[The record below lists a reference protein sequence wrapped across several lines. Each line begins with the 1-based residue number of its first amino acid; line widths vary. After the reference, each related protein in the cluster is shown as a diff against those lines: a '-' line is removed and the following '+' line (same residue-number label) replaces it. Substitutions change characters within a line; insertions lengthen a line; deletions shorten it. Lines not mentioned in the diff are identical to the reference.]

1 MNLLQS
7 HLDHWFLRQDI
18 FEQLINAKET
28 DEEATRYADRILQ
41 VAQHEESEHQVLV
54 DPFDRSVAFAKRV
67 KAEADDLDLPACGRL
82 IRLAWEVLN
91 NQASSLL
98 EKIQDFDVLEEE
110 EFFHEFGWESDYD
123 DEEFFFTNSVIDGGA
138 DDVLPNLFD
147 ERLRRTEEGRPVTL
161 GELLSALKEAC

>member
-54 DPFDRSVAFAKRV
+54 DPFDRSVALVLSLVKEEGLNPWDIDLSAFLSIFAKRV

-98 EKIQDFDVLEEE
+98 EKIQDFDVCVKKQKAKGLSTDKC
-110 EFFHEFGWESDYD
+110 WD
-123 DEEFFFTNSVIDGGA
+123 A
-138 DDVLPNLFD
+138 LP
-147 ERLRRTEEGRPVTL
+147 
-161 GELLSALKEAC
+161 KE